1 MNYQIIYDQIIDRA
15 KNRKK
20 PDCYCELHHIIPKS
34 LGGSNDKENLVY
46 LTAREHFIAHWLLK
60 NIHKNKQMIY
70 AFFSMTKPVG
80 NGRTRYTSH
89 SFKYAREAFGRWM
102 SENRRGENNHFF
114 GLPKELNPHY
124 GMKRSAKTKALLSE
138 KAKQRTGEKNGKS
151 KPIYCIETGEVFPCA
166 SAAKNKYKK
175 GNIAYAL
182 KTGGKCGGLTFA
194 YVGEEPKRFNY
205 SWASGERSYRSRK
218 VKDEFGN
225 LFVTIGEAGQSI
237 GASGTAISIAIKQKR
252 KCKCVWFEYV

>member
-138 KAKQRTGEKNGKS
+138 QAKQRTGE
-151 KPIYCIETGEVFPCA
+151 
-166 SAAKNKYKK
+166 
-175 GNIAYAL
+175 
-182 KTGGKCGGLTFA
+182 
-194 YVGEEPKRFNY
+194 
-205 SWASGERSYRSRK
+205 
-218 VKDEFGN
+218 
-225 LFVTIGEAGQSI
+225 
-237 GASGTAISIAIKQKR
+237 
-252 KCKCVWFEYV
+252 